1 MADPLATVAT
11 YWQLEAFAA
20 ARSAL
25 AAADI
30 ETFADD
36 ENVISINWLNANAM
50 RGIKLRVAVE
60 DAERAKEVLAGA
72 TEVGE
77 PEAWIE
83 PEPAAAGCPECGR
96 EDSVERSQ
104 QRMHVF
110 VLGAAA
116 TGAVIAG
123 TGNLLVAVPML
134 AATFLATLAVSRWR
148 CTECG
153 ARW

>member
-20 ARSAL
+20 ARCAL
-25 AAADI
+25 TAADI

-36 ENVISINWLNANAM
+36 ENIISINWLNALAM
-50 RGIKLRVAVE
+50 HGIKLRVAVE
-60 DAERAKEVLAGA
+60 DVERAHDVLAGA
-72 TEVGE
+72 SDIGE

-83 PEPAAAGCPECGR
+83 PASATGCPECGR
-96 EDSVERSQ
+96 QDSVERSQ
-104 QRMHVF
+104 QRLHLF
-110 VLGAAA
+110 VVGAAA

-123 TGNLLVAVPML
+123 TNQMLVAFTML
-134 AATFLATLAVSRWR
+134 GATHMAMHAASRSR

>member
-25 AAADI
+25 AAVDI
-30 ETFADD
+30 EAFADD
-36 ENVISINWLNANAM
+36 ENIISINWLNANAM
-50 RGIKLRVAVE
+50 HGIKLRVAVE
-60 DAERAKEVLAGA
+60 DVEQANEVLAGA
-72 TEVGE
+72 SEIGE
-77 PEAWIE
+77 PEPWIE
-83 PEPAAAGCPECGR
+83 PVAATGCPECGR

-104 QRMHVF
+104 QRLHVF
-110 VLGAAA
+110 VVGAAA

-123 TGNLLVAVPML
+123 TNHMLVGVPML
-134 AATFLATLAVSRWR
+134 AATILAMLAVSRWR

>member
-11 YWQLEAFAA
+11 YWQLEAFTA

-30 ETFADD
+30 EAFADD
-36 ENVISINWLNANAM
+36 ENIISINWLNANAVH
-50 RGIKLRVAVE
+50 GIKLRVAVE
-60 DAERAKEVLAGA
+60 DLERANEVLAGA
-72 TEVGE
+72 SDVGE

-83 PEPAAAGCPECGR
+83 PVAATGCPECGR
-96 EDSVERSQ
+96 QDSVERSQ

-123 TGNLLVAVPML
+123 MNNLLVAFPML
-134 AATFLATLAVSRWR
+134 AATLLAMLAVSRWR

>member
-36 ENVISINWLNANAM
+36 ENIISINWLNANAM

-60 DAERAKEVLAGA
+60 DVERANDVLAGA
-72 TEVGE
+72 SEVGE
-77 PEAWIE
+77 PEAWT
-83 PEPAAAGCPECGR
+83 EPAAATGCPECGR
-96 EDSVERSQ
+96 QDSVERSQ
-104 QRMHVF
+104 QRLHVL

-116 TGAVIAG
+116 TGAVVAG
-123 TGNLLVAVPML
+123 TNNLLVAFPML
-134 AATFLATLAVSRWR
+134 ATTLLAMLAVSRWR

>member
-36 ENVISINWLNANAM
+36 ENVISINWLNAFAM

-60 DAERAKEVLAGA
+60 DVERANDVLAGA
-72 TEVGE
+72 SDVGE
-77 PEAWIE
+77 PEAWS
-83 PEPAAAGCPECGR
+83 EPAVASGCPECGR
-96 EDSVERSQ
+96 TDSVERSQ
-104 QRMHVF
+104 TRMHVF

-116 TGAVIAG
+116 TAAVFAG
-123 TGNLLVAVPML
+123 THQLLVAFPIL
-134 AATFLATLAVSRWR
+134 TATFLAMLAVSRRR

>member
-1 MADPLATVAT
+1 MADPLSTVAT

-36 ENVISINWLNANAM
+36 ENVISINWLNANAVH
-50 RGIKLRVAVE
+50 GIKLRVPLE
-60 DAERAKEVLAGA
+60 DVERANEVLGGA
-72 TEVGE
+72 SEIGE
-77 PEAWIE
+77 PETWAE
-83 PEPAAAGCPECGR
+83 PVPATGCPECGR
-96 EDSVERSQ
+96 ADSVERSQ
-104 QRMHVF
+104 QRLRVF
-110 VLGAAA
+110 AVGVVA
-116 TGAVIAG
+116 TGALVAG
-123 TGNLLVAVPML
+123 TSHLLVAFPMV
-134 AATFLATLAVSRWR
+134 AATILAMLAVSRWQ

>member
-36 ENVISINWLNANAM
+36 ENVISINWLNANAVH
-50 RGIKLRVAVE
+50 GIKLRVAVE
-60 DAERAKEVLAGA
+60 DVERANDVLAGA
-72 TEVGE
+72 SEVGE

-83 PEPAAAGCPECGR
+83 PVAESGCPECGR
-96 EDSVERSQ
+96 HDSVERSQ
-104 QRMHVF
+104 QRLHVF
-110 VLGAAA
+110 VVGAAA
-116 TGAVIAG
+116 AGAFVAG
-123 TGNLLVAVPML
+123 TNHLLVAFPVL
-134 AATFLATLAVSRWR
+134 AATLLAMLAVSRWR

>member
-25 AAADI
+25 AAAGI

-36 ENVISINWLNANAM
+36 ENVVSINWLNAFAVH
-50 RGIKLRVAVE
+50 GIKLRVPVE

-72 TEVGE
+72 SEVGE
-77 PEAWIE
+77 PEPWIE
-83 PEPAAAGCPECGR
+83 PATSAIGCPECGR

-104 QRMHVF
+104 QRLHVF

-123 TGNLLVAVPML
+123 THNLLVAIPML
-134 AATFLATLAVSRWR
+134 TATFLAMLAVSRWR